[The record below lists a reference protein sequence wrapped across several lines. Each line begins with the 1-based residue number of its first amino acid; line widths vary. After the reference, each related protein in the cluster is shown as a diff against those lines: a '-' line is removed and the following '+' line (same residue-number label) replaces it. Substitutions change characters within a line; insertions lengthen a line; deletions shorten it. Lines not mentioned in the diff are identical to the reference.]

1 MSHLYITSL
10 WLRSLG
16 SPSHGDACKSA
27 CISQLIAPKRV
38 NACVNAIGAGI
49 INDMDATIS
58 SIILASS
65 LPMAILIV
73 GVGSADFSAMDVLV
87 RATQML
93 YRQTPTHPD
102 KRLARPDWY

>member
-1 MSHLYITSL
+1 MQHLSL

-16 SPSHGDACKSA
+16 SPSHVDACKSA
-27 CISQLIAPKRV
+27 CISQLIGLKRV
-38 NACVNAIGAGI
+38 NACVNASGAGI

-87 RATQML
+87 RTTQML
-93 YRQTPTHPD
+93 I
-102 KRLARPDWY
+102 

>member
-1 MSHLYITSL
+1 MRLV
-10 WLRSLG
+10 
-16 SPSHGDACKSA
+16 PPC
-27 CISQLIAPKRV
+27 
-38 NACVNAIGAGI
+38 AGI

-87 RATQML
+87 RTTQML
-93 YRQTPTHPD
+93 V
-102 KRLARPDWY
+102 